1 MNLSYRYCCQL
12 LYMLMS
18 KFMRLFVMFDLPTN
32 TAEQRRA
39 AGKFRKFLVQDGF
52 YMMQYSIY
60 IRICNGLEA
69 AQKHENRVKMAVPVQ
84 GSVRILRITEKQ
96 YAAMQIL
103 CGNVIA
109 DLDKNY
115 EKEPVTLF

>member
-1 MNLSYRYCCQL
+1 
-12 LYMLMS
+12 
-18 KFMRLFVMFDLPTN
+18 MRLFVMFDLPTN
-32 TAEQRRA
+32 TAAECKA
-39 AGKFRKFLVQDGF
+39 AGKFRNFLLKDGF

-69 AQKHENRVKMAVPVQ
+69 VKKHENRVKLAVPKH

-96 YAAMQIL
+96 YSAMQIL
-103 CGNVIA
+103 CGDAIA

-115 EKEPVTLF
+115 ENEPITLF

>member
-1 MNLSYRYCCQL
+1 
-12 LYMLMS
+12 
-18 KFMRLFVMFDLPTN
+18 MRLFVMFDLPTN
-32 TAEQRRA
+32 TAEQRKA
-39 AGKFRKFLVQDGF
+39 AGSFRKFLVKDGF

-69 AQKHENRVKMAVPVQ
+69 TKKHENRVKLAVPAQ

-103 CGNVIA
+103 CGDVIA

-115 EKEPVTLF
+115 EKEPITLF